1 MDAGINQVC
10 SEKTGR
16 DYLTEVWPNMEV
28 FFHGGISFEPYR
40 EQYKALIP
48 SDKMHYMETYNAS
61 EGFFG
66 IQDDPADQSLLLMQD
81 YGVFYEFIPMSEV
94 GMPNPTI
101 LPLEAVETGK
111 TTRWSSRP
119 PADYGVIRLEIRCV
133 LPLFSHINSL
143 FQEEPSIISMLS
155 ERN

>member
-1 MDAGINQVC
+1 
-10 SEKTGR
+10 
-16 DYLTEVWPNMEV
+16 
-28 FFHGGISFEPYR
+28 
-40 EQYKALIP
+40 
-48 SDKMHYMETYNAS
+48 METYNAS

-111 TTRWSSRP
+111 KLRDGHHDLRRTMALSDWR
-119 PADYGVIRLEIRCV
+119 YGA
-133 LPLFSHINSL
+133 FY
-143 FQEEPSIISMLS
+143 LS
-155 ERN
+155 FPT